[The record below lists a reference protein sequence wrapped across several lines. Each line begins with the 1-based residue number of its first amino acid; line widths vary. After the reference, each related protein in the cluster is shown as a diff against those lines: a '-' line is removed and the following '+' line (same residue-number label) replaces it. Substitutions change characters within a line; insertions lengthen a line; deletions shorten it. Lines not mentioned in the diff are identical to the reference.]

1 VAVSLCT
8 QRAQDGE
15 WRFELE
21 PNRSSSWRQTK
32 RVLAAM
38 VLVNSLIALVFAGH
52 GLWLVAPFSG
62 LEVAALGIGLYCCSR
77 ASYRRELIHLDGERL
92 VVLRGGY
99 RLESRDEFAR
109 PWVRLDWQPQA
120 NRGRGSLRLGSAG
133 RFLEIGAFLPCAER
147 RRLAAELGRLLDRQW
162 ATSAPESA
170 LDTGLNRE
178 MGL

>member
-1 VAVSLCT
+1 MAVSLRT
-8 QRAQDGE
+8 RRERDGV

-21 PNRSSSWRQTK
+21 PNRSSSWPQTK
-32 RVLAAM
+32 RVLTAM
-38 VLVNSLIALVFAGH
+38 VLLNGLIALVFAGQ

-77 ASYRRELIHLDGERL
+77 ASYRRELIQLDGERL

-109 PWVRLDWQPQA
+109 PWVRLYWQPQA
-120 NRGRGSLRLGSAG
+120 NRGCGSLRLGSTG
-133 RFLEIGAFLPCAER
+133 RFLEIGSFLPHAER
-147 RRLAAELGRLLDRQW
+147 HRLATELTRLLDRQW
-162 ATSAPESA
+162 TTSAPQSA
-170 LDTGLNRE
+170 PDTGLNRE

>member
-1 VAVSLCT
+1 MALRMRRERNGAC
-8 QRAQDGE
+8 
-15 WRFELE
+15 WFEIE

-38 VLVNSLIALVFAGH
+38 ALLHGLIALVFAAQ

-77 ASYRRELIHLDGERL
+77 ASYRRELIRVDGERV

-99 RLESRDEFAR
+99 RLESRHEFAR
-109 PWVRLDWQPQA
+109 PWIRLHWQPQA
-120 NRGRGSLRLGSAG
+120 NCGGGSLRLGSAG
-133 RFLEIGAFLPCAER
+133 RFLEIGAFLPNADR
-147 RRLAAELGRLLDRQW
+147 RQLAAELSRLLDRQW
-162 ATSAPESA
+162 TTSAPKSV